1 MDLQTEF
8 LNGNNCQC
16 IFKSNTIPIKRVVFL
31 FVYFRIWQVIS
42 ELHMK
47 RKEPKIAETILKKK
61 NKIAGLLLSNFKN
74 WLHTYS
80 KEDRFL
86 LA

>member
-1 MDLQTEF
+1 
-8 LNGNNCQC
+8 
-16 IFKSNTIPIKRVVFL
+16 
-31 FVYFRIWQVIS
+31 
-42 ELHMK
+42 MK